1 MEGALE
7 NSEMRESEEDR
18 NRLAA
23 FDYPQRSRNNDSN
36 ENSSW
41 QRVWRGNP
49 ERGKKVWQELDI
61 LHTWEKLCVSFFF
74 FFLLMGFKEIA
85 SLEILLLEC
94 LSFRLSFYL
103 VCSIWN
109 K

>member
-41 QRVWRGNP
+41 QR
-49 ERGKKVWQELDI
+49 D
-61 LHTWEKLCVSFFF
+61 
-74 FFLLMGFKEIA
+74 
-85 SLEILLLEC
+85 
-94 LSFRLSFYL
+94 
-103 VCSIWN
+103 
-109 K
+109 